1 MEIFK
6 ENVSVNILVLGM
18 LKNRA
23 DVRSIFEFWLLQV
36 HGTGADIQM
45 TMSRIVGGYKGGRK
59 YKCLLLPYVG

>member
-23 DVRSIFEFWLLQV
+23 DVRSIFEF
-36 HGTGADIQM
+36 
-45 TMSRIVGGYKGGRK
+45 
-59 YKCLLLPYVG
+59 